1 MRCPKCHTE
10 TPTGAATCP
19 GCNLATPRGK
29 QDKERAREKEFERK
43 TKKVCLSGLSFGRKG
58 SGKKKDN
65 GEPSRA
71 GTILRIAIIV
81 VAIGLAG
88 FGSYLLVFSVWHSK
102 HADPIL
108 AFKAMQTFRTMPSN
122 EEGLTVDEVMVRELN
137 KFKDAGNLKGSQGW
151 HTEKINGTESKVLVV
166 FSFQDKVGQD
176 HRAEWMVDINSKR
189 GIPQT
194 ALAIE
199 MYNK

>member
-10 TPTGAATCP
+10 TPPAAANCP

-29 QDKERAREKEFERK
+29 HDKELAREKEYERK
-43 TKKVCLSGLSFGRKG
+43 TKKVFLSGFSFGKLR
-58 SGKKKDN
+58 SSKKND
-65 GEPSRA
+65 GEPSRI
-71 GTILRIAIIV
+71 GTIVRIVIIV

-88 FGSYLLVFSVWHSK
+88 FGSYLLVFTIWDSK

-108 AFKAMQTFRTMPSN
+108 SFKAMQAFRTMPSN
-122 EEGLTVDEVMVRELN
+122 EEGLTVDELMTRELD

-151 HTEKINGTESKVLVV
+151 HTEKISGTESRVLVV
-166 FSFQDKVGQD
+166 FSFQDKEGKD
-176 HRAEWMVDINSKR
+176 HRAEWMVDIKSQR
-189 GIPQT
+189 SIPQT